1 MCTYV
6 VEKTP
11 ITGSGRGATG
21 WFVLTEANVSYDHP
35 FHAPVEHAV
44 NIDFTNEAL
53 GPGAR
58 VAVELTAE
66 AARALIVA
74 IEEAIERGQE
84 VERREWAT
92 SGGA

>member
-11 ITGSGRGATG
+11 ITGSGRGRDG

-35 FHAPVEHAV
+35 FHAPTEHAV
-44 NIDFTNEAL
+44 NIDFTNEAM
-53 GPGAR
+53 GPSAR
-58 VAVELTAE
+58 VAVELTPE
-66 AARALIVA
+66 GARALIAA

-84 VERREWAT
+84 VERREAAQA
-92 SGGA
+92 S